1 MAVLRELEV
10 DIMVLAGHRHGPNA
24 WSISG
29 VRVVYSGPTSGWR
42 GRRTM
47 HPYYNV
53 IEFDSQEIKITLREP
68 GNGQGEPLAF
78 FSRNPV
84 ITSKFFRDF
93 DRLVKYDGIPLPKR

>member
-1 MAVLRELEV
+1 VVVAMGNHDARNV
-10 DIMVLAGHRHGPNA
+10 GCRHFEEFVEMCERDVA
-24 WSISG
+24 S
-29 VRVVYSGPTSGWR
+29 TSGWR

-53 IEFDSQEIKITLREP
+53 IEFDSQEIKTTLREP

-93 DRLVKYDGIPLPKR
+93 DRLVKYDGIPLPQR